1 MNTDLILQ
9 LSKLTPTEGVWE
21 APVGYIMCG
30 NSFLF
35 DFDSSDAKQDDVML
49 VKLAPAMRLEI
60 LKMAKEI
67 EDIRNA
73 LQIRLNLIQSEPNGI
88 VRETMI
94 QNLLLDI

>member
-9 LSKLTPTEGVWE
+9 LSKITPTEGVWE

-67 EDIRNA
+67 EELKA
-73 LQIRLNLIQSEPNGI
+73 
-88 VRETMI
+88 
-94 QNLLLDI
+94 QNEILLYSARKNNPF